1 MALGGFARPF
11 CILHSAFC
19 LSRKWLCP
27 AFRGSRSEVQGSMFD
42 RLHPPGDRARLP
54 NHLYFFGFSALQ
66 QSELFAGCDEVLR
79 FLLFC
84 LPISMSLDLFRISDF
99 RLCRAAFSVVQQ
111 LLGPGGER
119 WLAGSSKQTAR
130 LAGSFSTRSRSSG
143 GRTGTKLLPECVH

>member
-1 MALGGFARPF
+1 
-11 CILHSAFC
+11 
-19 LSRKWLCP
+19 
-27 AFRGSRSEVQGSMFD
+27 MFD

-99 RLCRAAFSVVQQ
+99 GFPALPGCVLCGSTAPRPWRRA
-111 LLGPGGER
+111 
-119 WLAGSSKQTAR
+119 LAGWQQQADGKIGR
-130 LAGSFSTRSRSSG
+130 LPFNAI
-143 GRTGTKLLPECVH
+143 PEQWRAHGHQASA